1 MILRL
6 VALWLA
12 AVAAVPACV
21 LVALGAVTGLD
32 WCLSRC
38 WPSLAPAHGLVLS
51 LSAPWGVVLFAF
63 LLAQVGR
70 LTGRVRLPDGLNRM
84 LSSS

>member
-6 VALWLA
+6 IALRLA
-12 AVAAVPACV
+12 VVLAVPACV
-21 LVALGAVTGLD
+21 LVAIGAVMGFD
-32 WCLSRC
+32 WCLSRL

-63 LLAQVGR
+63 LLAQLGR
-70 LTGRVRLPDGLNRM
+70 LADRVPLPEGVDRM
-84 LSSS
+84 LTSC